1 MYVTA
6 HERNA
11 PINMLSRSKKT
22 PKTQYGEGFTHMRIT
37 RDLLVATDQ
46 DGACICAHENF
57 AHLSLFEKVSVPV
70 KSIIPCGK
78 LDIY

>member
-1 MYVTA
+1 
-6 HERNA
+6 
-11 PINMLSRSKKT
+11 
-22 PKTQYGEGFTHMRIT
+22 MRIT

-78 LDIY
+78 LDMY